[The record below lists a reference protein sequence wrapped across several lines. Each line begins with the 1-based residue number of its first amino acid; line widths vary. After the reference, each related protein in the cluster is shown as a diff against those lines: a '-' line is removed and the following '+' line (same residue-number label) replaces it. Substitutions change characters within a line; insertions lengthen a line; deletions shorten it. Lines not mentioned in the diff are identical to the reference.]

1 MPFNLLGTAL
11 AVNCGVSVSRAG
23 SQRRANSSMKPQ
35 PSSASRRA
43 HGQRV
48 GGFGNYIGADHG
60 PRGGGDQQ
68 FLGDLLMRGDGMEG
82 LVGDPLRGSVPIR
95 PRAAEQQ

>member
-1 MPFNLLGTAL
+1 
-11 AVNCGVSVSRAG
+11 
-23 SQRRANSSMKPQ
+23 
-35 PSSASRRA
+35 
-43 HGQRV
+43 
-48 GGFGNYIGADHG
+48 GADHG

-95 PRAAEQQ
+95 PRAAEQQLLPVGAAGLMHADCRESAI